1 MIHTAGFVTPA
12 TLVLLSLSQERPAPG
27 RNPSSYGSTYLLA
40 RTYARTRADPRAAC
54 PPVVIV

>member
-40 RTYARTRADPRAAC
+40 RTYATRAGARAAC
-54 PPVVIV
+54 PRACPL